1 MTQLATIVLAAGKG
15 TRMRSATPKVLHDVC
30 GRPLIDHVL
39 DVAHQVGSL
48 KTCVVL
54 GHGIEKVQQ
63 RLPKGV
69 LTVEQKQLLGTGD
82 AVKTAGKFLKDFKGD
97 ILILCGDTPLLKA
110 ETIKALIERHRSTK
124 AVATILTA
132 VVDNKTGYGRI
143 IRNNSAKVV
152 AIREENDC
160 TEAQKD
166 IREINSGVFCFN
178 SQALFDNLKLIKVNS
193 RKGEYYLTDLVAVF
207 AEQRRVIET
216 VTTHEPAE
224 AWGVNTREDLAACA
238 AIMRKRI
245 LKQLMLSGVTI
256 TDPLTTMIDSHV
268 KIGEDTVIKP
278 FTVIDHDV
286 VIGRNCVIGPFA
298 HLRPGTRIDDAV
310 EIGNFAEVSRSTVGT
325 GTFMKHFSFL
335 GDAMVGRNVNIGA
348 GTVTA
353 NFDGKDKNRTVIG
366 DGAFIGSD
374 SILVAPV
381 KVGKK
386 AMTGAG
392 SVVTK
397 GKVIP
402 DGKIFVGMPARL
414 VPSPAGGTGRK
425 AL

>member
-15 TRMRSATPKVLHDVC
+15 TRMKSAIPKVLHEVC
-30 GRPLIDHVL
+30 GRPLIEHVL

-54 GHGIEKVQQ
+54 GHGIDKVQK
-63 RLPKGV
+63 RLPKDV
-69 LTVEQKQLLGTGD
+69 LTVEQKKLLGTGD
-82 AVKTAGKFLKDFKGD
+82 AVKTAGKFLKNFHGD

-110 ETIKALIERHRSTK
+110 ETIRTLIKRHRSTN

-160 TEAQKD
+160 SESEKD

-178 SQALFDNLKLIKVNS
+178 AKMLFENLNKIKVNS
-193 RKGEYYLTDLVAVF
+193 RKGEYYLTDLIALF
-207 AEQRRVIET
+207 AAHHLIIET
-216 VTTHEPAE
+216 VTTPEPAE
-224 AWGVNTREDLAACA
+224 GLGVNTRQDLAVCA

-245 LKQLMLSGVTI
+245 LRDLMLSGVTI
-256 TDPLTTMIDSHV
+256 IDPLTTMIDSHV

-278 FTVIDHDV
+278 FTVIEHDV
-286 VIGRNCVIGPFA
+286 VVGKNCVIGPFA
-298 HLRPGTRIDDAV
+298 HLRPGTRIDDTV
-310 EIGNFAEVSRSTVGT
+310 EIGNFAEVSRATVGS
-325 GTFMKHFSFL
+325 GTFMKHFSFI

-402 DGKIFVGMPARL
+402 DGRIFVGVPARQ
-414 VPSPAGGTGRK
+414 VPRRS

>member
-1 MTQLATIVLAAGKG
+1 MAQLATMVLAAGKG
-15 TRMRSATPKVLHDVC
+15 TRMKSATPKVLHPVC
-30 GRPLIDHVL
+30 GRPLIEYVL
-39 DVAHQVGSL
+39 DVALQVGSL

-54 GHGIEKVQQ
+54 GHGIEKVQKH
-63 RLPKGV
+63 LPKNV
-69 LTVEQKQLLGTGD
+69 LTVEQKKLLGTGD
-82 AVKTAGKFLKDFKGD
+82 AAKAAGKFLKNFNGD
-97 ILILCGDTPLLKA
+97 ILVLCGDTPLLKA
-110 ETIKALIERHRSTK
+110 ETIKALIKRHRSTK

-143 IRNNSAKVV
+143 IRSNFAKVV
-152 AIREENDC
+152 AIREESDC
-160 TEAQKD
+160 TEEEKE

-178 SQALFDNLKLIKVNS
+178 ARVLFENLSKIKVNS
-193 RKGEYYLTDLVAVF
+193 RKGEYYLTDLIALF
-207 AEQRRVIET
+207 AQQRLVIET
-216 VTTHEPAE
+216 VTTTEPAE
-224 AWGVNTREDLAACA
+224 AWGVNTREDLAAAA
-238 AIMRKRI
+238 AIMRQRI
-245 LKQLMLSGVTI
+245 LSHLMLSGVTI
-256 TDPLTTMIDSHV
+256 VDPLTTMIDSQV
-268 KIGEDTVIKP
+268 KIGEDSVIKP

-286 VIGRNCVIGPFA
+286 TIGKNCVIGPFA
-298 HLRPGTRIDDAV
+298 HLRSGTRIDDAV

-353 NFDGKDKNRTVIG
+353 NYDGQEKHRTLIG

-392 SVVTK
+392 SVVTR

-402 DGKIFVGMPARL
+402 DGKIFVGVPARQ
-414 VPSPAGGTGRK
+414 VPERNTLK
-425 AL
+425 

>member
-1 MTQLATIVLAAGKG
+1 MAQLATIVLAAGKG
-15 TRMRSATPKVLHDVC
+15 TRMKSATPKVLHEVC
-30 GRPLIDHVL
+30 GQPLIEYVL
-39 DVAHQVGSL
+39 DVAHHVGSS

-54 GHGIEKVQQ
+54 GHELEKVQK
-63 RLPKGV
+63 RLSKGI
-69 LTVEQKQLLGTGD
+69 LTVEQKKLLGTGD
-82 AVKTAGKFLKDFKGD
+82 AVKTAGKFFKDFKGN
-97 ILILCGDTPLLKA
+97 ILILCGDTPLLKV
-110 ETIKALIERHRSTK
+110 ETIKALIKRHRKTN
-124 AVATILTA
+124 AVVTILTA
-132 VVDNKTGYGRI
+132 VADNHQGYGRI
-143 IRNNSAKVV
+143 IRNNFAKVV

-160 TEAQKD
+160 TEDEKD

-178 SQALFDNLKLIKVNS
+178 GQALFENLKKIKVNS
-193 RKGEYYLTDLVAVF
+193 RKGEYYLTDLVALL
-207 AEQRRVIET
+207 AEQRLCVET
-216 VTTHEPAE
+216 FTTSEPEE

-238 AIMRKRI
+238 FIMRKRI
-245 LKQLMLSGVTI
+245 LSTLMLDGITI
-256 TDPLTTMIDSHV
+256 VDPLTTMIDSHV
-268 KIGEDTVIKP
+268 KIGQDSVIKP
-278 FTVIDHDV
+278 FTVIDRDV
-286 VIGRNCVIGPFA
+286 KIGKNCVIGPFA
-298 HLRPGTRIDDAV
+298 HLRPGTRIDDTV

-335 GDAMVGRNVNIGA
+335 GDAMVGRHVNIGA

-353 NFDGKDKNRTVIG
+353 NYDGQEKHRTVIG

-402 DGKIFVGMPARL
+402 DGKIFVGVPARQ
-414 VPSPAGGTGRK
+414 VPGRK